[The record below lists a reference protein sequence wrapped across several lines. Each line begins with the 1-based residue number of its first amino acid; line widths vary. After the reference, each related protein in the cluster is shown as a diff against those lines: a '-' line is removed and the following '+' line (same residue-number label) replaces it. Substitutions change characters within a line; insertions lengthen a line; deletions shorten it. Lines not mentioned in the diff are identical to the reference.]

1 MKRKVVPNIV
11 RGGVAIPLKNNIF
24 LLKGRTHEQG
34 GIDIGR
40 TLEAEN
46 NELIQMNKKDVKI
59 FSSLP
64 FLNDKSPAQ
73 RVMSGE
79 NPNTVFNAQESFKRR
94 NKINDDGTKKKQIG
108 GRVKPKFDDW
118 YKTVPVEMNDTISY
132 NLRRAYELLP
142 YNELEDWKNGKGHL
156 RSVAPTKDG
165 NYEFLKSK
173 NHPTYKKE
181 IEWYNSNDGRE
192 FRNKYKLDD
201 STEYPKYIRRKKT
214 MGGLSRDKDYG
225 SKSKPY
231 PSVKSGDFAGGHRSY
246 PIPTK
251 ADARDALRLA
261 GLHGRSDVKAK
272 VYRKY
277 PELRKKARIGGLYTL
292 SVNGKQTLHPFPSTG
307 EIKQSATADAAE
319 RSTMKYGGRKRMR
332 AGGDETQAERA
343 RKYAEKFRNSIPNF
357 ASAVRNYKFDDPAN
371 HPPFQ
376 RTKPNDRN
384 NSKPTINV
392 TSPEITV
399 IGRRRNTTN
408 IRKTNIT
415 PANNRRT
422 TSNRRRDNILANIQ
436 FRPDDR
442 IGDFEAVDKSPVNKQ
457 NNSRTVSINRIT
469 PVSIANSE
477 SPSLIA
483 SIPNRQYQANNR
495 LNTLR
500 KITPVPIAG
509 NVPVPTLNVTAPNVS
524 ADITAS
530 TTAGTRSNSRFRNFL
545 RNNVDNIA
553 DGLGLLTNIG
563 LSIVGRNINN
573 RMLNSLRYTNAPIPQ
588 RAAKLKTRI
597 NINPQLDRMR
607 ESLASYERN
616 IDANTGSSQIALAR
630 KQRARLAD
638 VLGRNELYADKEN
651 KETELINTDRINQ
664 QEVANKN
671 IEAYNNWV
679 AEKAAFENSIA
690 EQKANNRI
698 AAINNINAGVQ
709 QIVSNI
715 QQRMADQRT
724 LAALTLGS
732 PNLPAEMFYGSGIWN
747 KRMYDLYRRS
757 YPLKRK

>member
-11 RGGVAIPLKNNIF
+11 KGGVAIPVKNNIF

-64 FLNDKSPAQ
+64 FLNGKSPAQ

-79 NPNTVFNAQESFKRR
+79 NPDTVFNAQERFKRR
-94 NKINDDGTKKKQIG
+94 NKINDDGTKKKRI
-108 GRVKPKFDDW
+108 
-118 YKTVPVEMNDTISY
+118 
-132 NLRRAYELLP
+132 
-142 YNELEDWKNGKGHL
+142 
-156 RSVAPTKDG
+156 
-165 NYEFLKSK
+165 
-173 NHPTYKKE
+173 
-181 IEWYNSNDGRE
+181 
-192 FRNKYKLDD
+192 
-201 STEYPKYIRRKKT
+201 
-214 MGGLSRDKDYG
+214 GGLSRSKDYG
-225 SKSKPY
+225 SDKKPY
-231 PSVKSGDFAGGHRSY
+231 PKVKSKDFAGKGRSY

-261 GLHGRSDVKAK
+261 GLHHRPDVKAK

-277 PELRKKARIGGLYTL
+277 PELRKKAKAGGLYSLT
-292 SVNGKQTLHPFPSTG
+292 VNGETTLHQFPSTG
-307 EIKQSATADAAE
+307 KINQSATANAAG

-357 ASAVRNYKFDDPAN
+357 TPAVRNYKFDNPAN

-376 RTKPNDRN
+376 LTKPNDKN
-384 NSKPTINV
+384 NSEPTINRIL
-392 TSPEITV
+392 PEITV
-399 IGRRRNTTN
+399 IGSRRNTTN

-436 FRPDDR
+436 FRPDDI

-477 SPSLIA
+477 SPSLTA
-483 SIPNRQYQANNR
+483 SIPNRQYQANDR

-509 NVPVPTLNVTAPNVS
+509 SVPAPTLNVTVPNVS
-524 ADITAS
+524 ADINAS
-530 TTAGTRSNSRFRNFL
+530 TTAGTRSNSRFRGFL

-573 RMLNSLRYTNAPIPQ
+573 RMLNSLRYANAPIPQ

-616 IDANTGSSQIALAR
+616 IDANTGSSQVALAR

-638 VLGRNELYADKEN
+638 VLERNELYADKEN

-664 QEVANKN
+664 QEVTNKN
-671 IEAYNNWV
+671 IEAYNNW
-679 AEKAAFENSIA
+679 AAGKAAFENSIA

-698 AAINNINAGVQ
+698 ATINNINAGIQ
-709 QIVSNI
+709 QVVGNI
-715 QQRMADQRT
+715 QQKMADQRT

-757 YPLKRK
+757 YSLKRK

>member
-1 MKRKVVPNIV
+1 MTKVKRPNIV
-11 RGGVAIPLKNNIF
+11 RGGIAVPL
-24 LLKGRTHEQG
+24 GRNYYYMRGRKHEQG
-34 GIDIGR
+34 GIDIGKNPR
-40 TLEAEN
+40 TGLEVEDG
-46 NELIQMNKKDVKI
+46 EIMHVGSKDIKV

-64 FLNDKSPAQ
+64 FLNGKSPAQ

-79 NPNTVFNAQESFKRR
+79 NPNAVFNAQESFKRR
-94 NKINDDGTKKKQIG
+94 NKINDDGTKKK
-108 GRVKPKFDDW
+108 R
-118 YKTVPVEMNDTISY
+118 
-132 NLRRAYELLP
+132 
-142 YNELEDWKNGKGHL
+142 
-156 RSVAPTKDG
+156 
-165 NYEFLKSK
+165 
-173 NHPTYKKE
+173 
-181 IEWYNSNDGRE
+181 
-192 FRNKYKLDD
+192 
-201 STEYPKYIRRKKT
+201 
-214 MGGLSRDKDYG
+214 MGGLSRSKDYG
-225 SKSKPY
+225 SDKKPY
-231 PSVKSGDFAGGHRSY
+231 PKVKSKDFAGKGRSY

-261 GLHGRSDVKAK
+261 GLHHRPDVKAK

-277 PELRKKARIGGLYTL
+277 PELRKKAKTGGLYSLT
-292 SVNGKQTLHPFPSTG
+292 VNGETTLHQFPSTG
-307 EIKQSATADAAE
+307 KIKQSAIANIAE
-319 RSTMKYGGRKRMR
+319 RSTMKYDGRKRMR

-357 ASAVRNYKFDDPAN
+357 APAVRNYKFDDPAN

-376 RTKPNDRN
+376 LTKPNDKN
-384 NSKPTINV
+384 NSEPTINRML
-392 TSPEITV
+392 PEITV
-399 IGRRRNTTN
+399 TGRRRNTTN

-436 FRPDDR
+436 FHPDDR
-442 IGDFEAVDKSPVNKQ
+442 IGDFEAVDKSSVNRQ

-469 PVSIANSE
+469 PVSIANIE
-477 SPSLIA
+477 SPSLTA
-483 SIPNRQYQANNR
+483 SIPNRQYQANDR

-500 KITPVPIAG
+500 KITPAPIAG
-509 NVPVPTLNVTAPNVS
+509 SIPTPTLNVTVPNVS
-524 ADITAS
+524 ADINTS
-530 TTAGTRSNSRFRNFL
+530 TTIGTRSNSKFRDFL
-545 RNNVDNIA
+545 TNNVDNIA

-563 LSIVGRNINN
+563 LSIAGRNINN

-638 VLGRNELYADKEN
+638 ILGRNELYGDKEN

-679 AEKAAFENSIA
+679 AGKAAFENSIA

-698 AAINNINAGVQ
+698 ATINNINAGVQ

>member
-1 MKRKVVPNIV
+1 MTKVKRPNIV
-11 RGGVAIPLKNNIF
+11 RGGIAVPL
-24 LLKGRTHEQG
+24 GRNYYYMRGRKHEQG
-34 GIDIGR
+34 GIDIGKNPR
-40 TLEAEN
+40 TGLEVEDG
-46 NELIQMNKKDVKI
+46 EVMHVGNKDIKV

-64 FLNDKSPAQ
+64 FLNGKSPAQ
-73 RVMSGE
+73 RVISGE
-79 NPNTVFNAQESFKRR
+79 NPNAVFNAQEKYKDR
-94 NKINDDGTKKKQIG
+94 NNINDDGTRKKK
-108 GRVKPKFDDW
+108 
-118 YKTVPVEMNDTISY
+118 
-132 NLRRAYELLP
+132 
-142 YNELEDWKNGKGHL
+142 
-156 RSVAPTKDG
+156 
-165 NYEFLKSK
+165 
-173 NHPTYKKE
+173 
-181 IEWYNSNDGRE
+181 
-192 FRNKYKLDD
+192 
-201 STEYPKYIRRKKT
+201 
-214 MGGLSRDKDYG
+214 MGGLSRSKDYG

-231 PSVKSGDFAGGHRSY
+231 PNVKKSDFAGGGRSY

-261 GLHGRSDVKAK
+261 GLHHRPDVKAK

-277 PELRKKARIGGLYTL
+277 PELRKKAKTGGLYSLT
-292 SVNGKQTLHPFPSTG
+292 VNGETTLHQFPSTG
-307 EIKQSATADAAE
+307 KIKQSVTANTAG
-319 RSTMKYGGRKRMR
+319 RSTMKYGGRKHMR

-343 RKYAEKFRNSIPNF
+343 RKYAKKFRNSIPNF
-357 ASAVRNYKFDDPAN
+357 APAVRNYKFDDPAN

-376 RTKPNDRN
+376 LTKPNSRN
-384 NSKPTINV
+384 NSKPTTNV
-392 TSPEITV
+392 MVPEITV
-399 IGRRRNTTN
+399 TGRRRNITN
-408 IRKTNIT
+408 NRRTNIT
-415 PANNRRT
+415 PVNNRRT
-422 TSNRRRDNILANIQ
+422 TSNSIQDNILANIK
-436 FRPDDR
+436 FRPDNR
-442 IGDFEAVDKSPVNKQ
+442 IGDFEAVDKSSVNRQ
-457 NNSRTVSINRIT
+457 NNSRTISINRIT
-469 PVSIANSE
+469 PVSIANIE
-477 SPSLIA
+477 GPSLTA
-483 SIPNRQYQANNR
+483 SIPNRQYQANDR

-500 KITPVPIAG
+500 KITPAPIAESI
-509 NVPVPTLNVTAPNVS
+509 PAPTLNVTAPNVS
-524 ADITAS
+524 ADINAS
-530 TTAGTRSNSRFRNFL
+530 TTIGTRSNSKFRDFL
-545 RNNVDNIA
+545 TSNVDNIA

-563 LSIVGRNINN
+563 LSIAGRNINN
-573 RMLNSLRYTNAPIPQ
+573 RMLNSLRYANAPIPQ

-638 VLGRNELYADKEN
+638 ILGRNELYADKEN
-651 KETELINTDRINQ
+651 KETELINTDKINQ

-679 AEKAAFENSIA
+679 AGKAAFENSIA

-757 YPLKRK
+757 YPFKRK

>member
-1 MKRKVVPNIV
+1 MKRKVAPNIV
-11 RGGVAIPLKNNIF
+11 RGGVAIPVKNNIF

-64 FLNDKSPAQ
+64 FLNGKSPAQ

-79 NPNTVFNAQESFKRR
+79 NPNAVFNAQESFKRR
-94 NKINDDGTKKKQIG
+94 NKINDDGTKKKK
-108 GRVKPKFDDW
+108 RV
-118 YKTVPVEMNDTISY
+118 
-132 NLRRAYELLP
+132 
-142 YNELEDWKNGKGHL
+142 
-156 RSVAPTKDG
+156 
-165 NYEFLKSK
+165 
-173 NHPTYKKE
+173 
-181 IEWYNSNDGRE
+181 
-192 FRNKYKLDD
+192 
-201 STEYPKYIRRKKT
+201 
-214 MGGLSRDKDYG
+214 GGLSRSKDYG
-225 SKSKPY
+225 SDKKPY
-231 PSVKSGDFAGGHRSY
+231 PKVKSKDFAGKRRSY

-261 GLHGRSDVKAK
+261 GLHHRPDVKAK

-277 PELRKKARIGGLYTL
+277 PELRKKAKAGGLYSLT
-292 SVNGKQTLHPFPSTG
+292 VNGETTLHQFPSTG
-307 EIKQSATADAAE
+307 EIKQSVTANAAG

-357 ASAVRNYKFDDPAN
+357 APAVRNYKFDDPAN

-376 RTKPNDRN
+376 LTKPNDKN
-384 NSKPTINV
+384 NSEPTINRML
-392 TSPEITV
+392 PEITV
-399 IGRRRNTTN
+399 TGRRRNTTN

-422 TSNRRRDNILANIQ
+422 NIIPANNRRTISNSRRDNILANIQ

-442 IGDFEAVDKSPVNKQ
+442 IGDFEAVDKSLVNKQ

-469 PVSIANSE
+469 PVSITNSE
-477 SPSLIA
+477 SPSLTA

-530 TTAGTRSNSRFRNFL
+530 TTVGTRSNSRFRNFL

-573 RMLNSLRYTNAPIPQ
+573 RMLNGLRYTNAPIPQ

-638 VLGRNELYADKEN
+638 VLGRNELYGDKEN

-671 IEAYNNWV
+671 IEAYNNW
-679 AEKAAFENSIA
+679 AAGKAAFENSIA

-698 AAINNINAGVQ
+698 AAINNINAGIQ

-724 LAALTLGS
+724 LTAFTLGS

>member
-1 MKRKVVPNIV
+1 MTKVKRPNIV
-11 RGGVAIPLKNNIF
+11 RGGIAVPL
-24 LLKGRTHEQG
+24 GRNYYYMRGRKHEQG
-34 GIDIGR
+34 GIDIGKNPR
-40 TLEAEN
+40 TGLEVEDG
-46 NELIQMNKKDVKI
+46 EVMHVSNKDIKV

-64 FLNDKSPAQ
+64 FLNGKSPAQ

-79 NPNTVFNAQESFKRR
+79 NPNAVFNAQERFKKR
-94 NKINDDGTKKKQIG
+94 NKINDDGTKKK
-108 GRVKPKFDDW
+108 R
-118 YKTVPVEMNDTISY
+118 
-132 NLRRAYELLP
+132 
-142 YNELEDWKNGKGHL
+142 
-156 RSVAPTKDG
+156 
-165 NYEFLKSK
+165 
-173 NHPTYKKE
+173 
-181 IEWYNSNDGRE
+181 
-192 FRNKYKLDD
+192 
-201 STEYPKYIRRKKT
+201 
-214 MGGLSRDKDYG
+214 MGGLSRSKDYG

-231 PSVKSGDFAGGHRSY
+231 PNVKSKDFAGGNRSY

-261 GLHGRSDVKAK
+261 GLHHRPDVKAK

-277 PELRKKARIGGLYTL
+277 PELRKKAKAGGLYSLT
-292 SVNGKQTLHPFPSTG
+292 VNGETTLHQFPSTG
-307 EIKQSATADAAE
+307 KIKQSATANAAE
-319 RSTMKYGGRKRMR
+319 RSTMKCGGRKRMR
-332 AGGDETQAERA
+332 VGGDETQAERA

-357 ASAVRNYKFDDPAN
+357 APAVRNYKFDDPAN

-376 RTKPNDRN
+376 LTKPNDRN
-384 NSKPTINV
+384 NSKPTTNV
-392 TSPEITV
+392 MLPEITV
-399 IGRRRNTTN
+399 TGRRRNITNNKRTN
-408 IRKTNIT
+408 ITPVNNRKTNIT
-415 PANNRRT
+415 PVNNKRT
-422 TSNRRRDNILANIQ
+422 TSNSRRDNILANIQ

-442 IGDFEAVDKSPVNKQ
+442 IGDFEAVDKSPINRQ

-469 PVSIANSE
+469 PVSIANIE
-477 SPSLIA
+477 SPSLTA
-483 SIPNRQYQANNR
+483 SIPNRQYQVNDR

-509 NVPVPTLNVTAPNVS
+509 NISVPTLNVTAPNVS
-524 ADITAS
+524 ANITAS
-530 TTAGTRSNSRFRNFL
+530 TTAGTRSNSRFRDSL

-573 RMLNSLRYTNAPIPQ
+573 RMLNSLRYVNAPIPQ

-630 KQRARLAD
+630 KQRSRLAD
-638 VLGRNELYADKEN
+638 ILGRNELYADKEN

-679 AEKAAFENSIA
+679 AGKAAFENSIA

-698 AAINNINAGVQ
+698 ATINNINAGVQ

-732 PNLPAEMFYGSGIWN
+732 PNLPAEMFYGSDIWN

>member
-11 RGGVAIPLKNNIF
+11 RGGVAIPVKNNIF

-64 FLNDKSPAQ
+64 FLNGKSPAQ

-79 NPNTVFNAQESFKRR
+79 NPNIVFNAQERFKRR
-94 NKINDDGTKKKQIG
+94 NNINDDGTKKK
-108 GRVKPKFDDW
+108 R
-118 YKTVPVEMNDTISY
+118 
-132 NLRRAYELLP
+132 
-142 YNELEDWKNGKGHL
+142 
-156 RSVAPTKDG
+156 
-165 NYEFLKSK
+165 
-173 NHPTYKKE
+173 
-181 IEWYNSNDGRE
+181 
-192 FRNKYKLDD
+192 
-201 STEYPKYIRRKKT
+201 
-214 MGGLSRDKDYG
+214 MGGLSRSKDYG

-231 PSVKSGDFAGGHRSY
+231 PNVKKSDFAGGGRSY

-261 GLHGRSDVKAK
+261 GLHHRPDVKAK

-277 PELRKKARIGGLYTL
+277 PELRKKAKAGGLYSLT
-292 SVNGKQTLHPFPSTG
+292 VNGETTLHQFPSTG
-307 EIKQSATADAAE
+307 KIKQSATANAAE
-319 RSTMKYGGRKRMR
+319 WSTMKYGGRRRMR

-357 ASAVRNYKFDDPAN
+357 APAVRNYKFDDPAN
-371 HPPFQ
+371 HPPFEL
-376 RTKPNDRN
+376 TKPNDRN
-384 NSKPTINV
+384 NSKPITNVMLPEMTI
-392 TSPEITV
+392 T
-399 IGRRRNTTN
+399 GRRRNTTN

-422 TSNRRRDNILANIQ
+422 ISNNRRDNILANIQ

-442 IGDFEAVDKSPVNKQ
+442 IGDFESVDKSPVNRQ

-477 SPSLIA
+477 SSSLTA
-483 SIPNRQYQANNR
+483 SIPNRRYQANDR

-509 NVPVPTLNVTAPNVS
+509 NVSAPTLNVTAPNIS
-524 ADITAS
+524 ADITAN
-530 TTAGTRSNSRFRNFL
+530 TTAGTRSNSRFRDFL

-573 RMLNSLRYTNAPIPQ
+573 RMLNSLRYVNAPIPQ

-671 IEAYNNWV
+671 IEAYNNW
-679 AEKAAFENSIA
+679 AAGKAAFENSIA

-698 AAINNINAGVQ
+698 ATINNINAGVQ
-709 QIVSNI
+709 QVVGNI

-757 YPLKRK
+757 YPFKRK